1 MLQHLHITNYAIIS
15 EVEINFANGFTIITG
30 ETGAG
35 KSILLGALSLILGDR
50 ADASTLLNKEKKCV
64 IEGTFKTTKSN
75 TAFNQLLQELDLEQD
90 GEVII
95 RREITATGK
104 SRAFINDTPVNLS
117 QLKTISSLLVDLH
130 QQFDTLE
137 LAEQDFQRAV
147 VDAMARQENSL
158 KQYQDTFKQ
167 LTALKKEIEQLEN
180 EQAAANKTYD
190 YNKFLYEELAEIN
203 LQPNELENLEEE
215 VKLLTNAESIKATL
229 LQATHQLTDG
239 ETPIVQ
245 QLKQIQQTIRSIA
258 TLHKGIGEL
267 QNRLQATTIELD
279 DIAGELEQIND
290 SVILDN
296 ERIEVVN
303 DRINIGYKLLK
314 KHGVQTTDELIAIR
328 EALDSK
334 LLLVSNATELIKV
347 KQKEIN
353 TVEKKALELAQLI
366 HRERVKLSEPLS
378 KKITQLLAQVGMPN
392 AILKIEV
399 KEIAMNALGCSSIDF
414 LFDANKSGRFE
425 PIRKVAS
432 GGELSRLMLCIK
444 SLVANAMQLP
454 VLIFDEIDTGISGE
468 AARQVGLIMSDLAKQ
483 HQVICITHQAQIA
496 AKATTHFFVY
506 KAIEKN
512 AITTGI
518 KTLTQEERI
527 TTIAQML
534 SGEKPTAAAL
544 QNAREMVGN

>member
-1 MLQHLHITNYAIIS
+1 VLQKLHITNYAIIQ
-15 EVEINFANGFTIITG
+15 EVTIDFTNGFTIITG

-50 ADASTLLNKEKKCV
+50 ADATTLLNTEKKCIV
-64 IEGTFKTTKSN
+64 EGIFKTPLHNKSF
-75 TAFNQLLQELDLEQD
+75 AALLQELDIEK
-90 GEVII
+90 EAEIII
-95 RREITATGK
+95 RREIAPTGK
-104 SRAFINDTPVNLS
+104 SRAFINDSPVNLS
-117 QLKTISSLLVDLH
+117 QLRAVSSLLVDLH

-137 LAEQDFQRAV
+137 LGEQDFQRAV
-147 VDAMARQENSL
+147 VDAMAKQEEPL
-158 KQYQDTFKQ
+158 KKYQEVFKQ
-167 LTALKKEIEQLEN
+167 VMLLKKEIEQLQK
-180 EQAAANKTYD
+180 EQAEANKTYD

-203 LQPNELENLEEE
+203 LQPSELEQLEEE
-215 VKLLTNAESIKATL
+215 LKLLSNAENIKGTL
-229 LQATHQLTDG
+229 LQMTNLLTDG
-239 ETPIVQ
+239 ETPLVQ
-245 QLKQIQQTIRSIA
+245 QLKQLQQSSKGIA
-258 TLHKGIGEL
+258 AMHKGISL
-267 QNRLQATTIELD
+267 LHDRLKAATIELD
-279 DIAGELEQIND
+279 DIASELEQIND
-290 SVILDN
+290 SVSLDN

-314 KHGVQTTDELIAIR
+314 KHNVQTTDELIAIK
-328 EALDSK
+328 ETLDSK

-347 KQKEIN
+347 KEKEIN
-353 TVEKKALELAQLI
+353 TVEKKAVEQAQLI
-366 HRERVKLSEPLS
+366 HTERVKASEPLA

-392 AILKIEV
+392 AILKVEL
-399 KEIAMNALGCSSIDF
+399 KESALNQYGASSIDF

-444 SLVANAMQLP
+444 SLVAHAMQLP

-468 AARQVGLIMSDLAKQ
+468 AARQVGLIMNDLAKQ

-534 SGEKPTAAAL
+534 SGEKPTTAAL

>member
-1 MLQHLHITNYAIIS
+1 VLQHLHITNYAIIS
-15 EVEINFANGFTIITG
+15 EVDINFTNGFTIITG

-64 IEGTFKTTKSN
+64 IEGIFKTPQNN
-75 TAFNQLLQELDLEQD
+75 TPFTNLLQEMDLEQD
-90 GEVII
+90 VEMII
-95 RREITATGK
+95 RREIAATGK

-117 QLKTISSLLVDLH
+117 QLKAVSSLLVDLH

-137 LAEQDFQRAV
+137 LGEQDFQRAV
-147 VDAMARQENSL
+147 VDAMAKQDSSV
-158 KQYQDTFKQ
+158 KQYQDIFKQ
-167 LTALKKEIEQLEN
+167 LTFLRKEIEQLQN
-180 EQAAANKTYD
+180 QQAEANKTYD

-203 LQPNELENLEEE
+203 LKPNELESLEEE
-215 VKLLTNAESIKATL
+215 VKLLSNAENIKATL

-239 ETPIVQ
+239 ETPVVQ
-245 QLKQIQQTIRSIA
+245 QLKQIQQTIRNIA

-267 QNRLQATTIELD
+267 QNRLQASTIELD
-279 DIAGELEQIND
+279 DIASELEQIND
-290 SVILDN
+290 SVSLDN

-303 DRINIGYKLLK
+303 DRINMGYKLLK
-314 KHGVQTTDELIAIR
+314 KHNVQTTDELIAIK
-328 EALDSK
+328 ETLDRK
-334 LLLVSNATELIKV
+334 LLVVSNATELIKA
-347 KQKEIN
+347 KEKEISV
-353 TVEKKALELAQLI
+353 VEKKALEQAQMI
-366 HRERVKLSEPLS
+366 HKERVKASEPLA
-378 KKITQLLAQVGMPN
+378 KKVTQLLAQVGMPN

-399 KEIAMNALGCSSIDF
+399 KEIVMNALGCSSIDF